1 MNLLILVQSGF
12 GLWNPPDWF
21 VERLRKD
28 FPKVEVTQRDTSS
41 DTESYLSDAEVLVTW
56 SLSAPQ
62 LAAASKLKWIHS
74 PAAAVHALLIPEL
87 VASHIVVTNG
97 SEVHAP
103 AVAEHVITMVLALA
117 KELPQAA
124 CFQQKHEWGQ
134 SQMAS
139 GKPGVRDFAGATL
152 GLIGAGSIG
161 REVARLASALGM
173 KVIAVRN
180 DVSRG
185 TPQHIDRVYGMPD
198 IDKLLREADYVVLAV
213 PVTPQTSGLMS
224 AERIS
229 QMKPEA
235 CLINVGRGQ
244 LLDEAAFLEAIRAR
258 KIGGAA
264 LDVFVEEPLPK
275 NSPLWDLER
284 VLITPH
290 TAGVSNRTWE
300 RQYAF
305 FAEDLRRYIGG
316 EQLLGLVN
324 KQRGY

>member
-12 GLWNPPDWF
+12 GWWNPPTWF
-21 VERLRKD
+21 AERLRKD
-28 FPKVEVTQRDTSS
+28 FPQVEVTQRDTSDS
-41 DTESYLSDAEVLVTW
+41 AEPSLRDAEVLVTW
-56 SLSAPQ
+56 SLSAAQ
-62 LAAASKLKWIHS
+62 LAAAAKLKWVHS

-87 VASHIVVTNG
+87 VANNIVVTNG

-103 AVAEHVITMVLALA
+103 AVAEHVITMILALA

-124 CFQQKHEWGQ
+124 RFQQKHEWGQ

-139 GKPGVRDFAGATL
+139 SQPGVRDFAGATV

-173 KVIAVRN
+173 KVIAVRH
-180 DVSRG
+180 DISRG
-185 TPQHIDRVYGMPD
+185 TPKHIDRVYGMSD
-198 IDKLLREADYVVLAV
+198 IGKLLREADYVVLAV
-213 PVTPQTSGLMS
+213 PVTPQTIGLMS

-244 LLDEAAFLEAIRAR
+244 LLDEAAFAEAMRSH

-275 NSPLWDLER
+275 ESPLWDLER

-290 TAGVSNRTWE
+290 TAGVSNHTWE

-305 FAEDLRRYIGG
+305 FSEDLRRYVAGQ
-316 EQLLGLVN
+316 ELLGLVD
-324 KQRGY
+324 KRRGY

>member
-1 MNLLILVQSGF
+1 MNLLILVQHGF

-21 VERLRKD
+21 AERLRAE
-28 FPKVEVTQRDTSS
+28 FPQLEITQRDTYN
-41 DTESYLSDAEVLVTW
+41 DAEHYLRDAEVLMTW
-56 SLSAPQ
+56 SLRAPQ
-62 LAAASKLKWIHS
+62 LAAATKLKWIHS

-87 VASHIVVTNG
+87 VASNIVVTNG

-103 AVAEHVITMVLALA
+103 AVAEHVITMILALA

-124 CFQQKHEWGQ
+124 RFQQKHEWGQ
-134 SQMAS
+134 SQMAAS
-139 GKPGVRDFAGATL
+139 KPGVRDFKGATL

-173 KVIAVRN
+173 KVIAVRH

-185 TPQHIDRVYGMPD
+185 TPEHIQRVYGMSD
-198 IDKLLREADYVVLAV
+198 IDKLLGEADYVVLAV
-213 PVTPQTSGLMS
+213 PVTPQTIGLMS
-224 AERIS
+224 AERIA

-244 LLDEAAFLEAIRAR
+244 LLDDAAFVEAMRAR

-264 LDVFVEEPLPK
+264 LDVFLEEPLPK
-275 NSPLWDLER
+275 GSPLWDLER

-290 TAGVSNRTWE
+290 TAGVSNNTWE
-300 RQYAF
+300 RQYGF
-305 FAEDLRRYIGG
+305 FSEDLRRYIAG
-316 EQLLGLVN
+316 EELLGVVN

>member
-1 MNLLILVQSGF
+1 MKLLILVQPGF
-12 GLWNPPDWF
+12 GLWNPPSWF
-21 VERLRKD
+21 AERLQNE
-28 FPKVEVTQRDTSS
+28 FPKLEVVQRGAEPA
-41 DTESYLSDAEVLVTW
+41 TEYDFRDAEILVTW
-56 SLSAPQ
+56 SLSPGQ
-62 LAAASKLKWIHS
+62 LSQATKLRWIHS

-87 VASHIVVTNG
+87 VASDIVLTNG

-103 AVAEHVITMVLALA
+103 AVAEHVITMILALA

-124 CFQQKHEWGQ
+124 RFQQKHEWGQ

-139 GKPGVRDFAGATL
+139 SQPGVRDFAGATV

-173 KVIAVRN
+173 KVIAVRH
-180 DVSRG
+180 DISRG
-185 TPQHIDRVYGMPD
+185 TPKHIDRVYGMSD
-198 IDKLLREADYVVLAV
+198 IGKLLGEADYVVLAV
-213 PVTPQTSGLMS
+213 PVTPQTIGLMS

-229 QMKPEA
+229 QMRPDA

-244 LLDEAAFLEAIRAR
+244 LLDEAAFVEAMRSR

-275 NSPLWDLER
+275 ESLLWDLER
-284 VLITPH
+284 VVITPH
-290 TAGVSNRTWE
+290 TAGVSNHTWE

-305 FAEDLRRYIGG
+305 FSEDLRRYVAGQ
-316 EQLLGLVN
+316 ELLGFVD
-324 KQRGY
+324 KRRGY